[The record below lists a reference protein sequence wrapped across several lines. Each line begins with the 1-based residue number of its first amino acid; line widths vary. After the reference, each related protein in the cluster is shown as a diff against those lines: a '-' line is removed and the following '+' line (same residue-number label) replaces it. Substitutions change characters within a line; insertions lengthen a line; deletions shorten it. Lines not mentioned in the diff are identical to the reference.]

1 MEQCDAVILG
11 TAEPYETEAIARI
24 TEWFAETSREVY
36 TLGHLLPTSKNAAA
50 GEQKQSEKA
59 GEIALFIRGSNAL
72 IIDFLWFCFLA
83 DQAREGL
90 GIPRCGHG
98 KERAIRK

>member
-59 GEIALFIRGSNAL
+59 GEIAQ
-72 IIDFLWFCFLA
+72 FLDRTLET
-83 DQAREGL
+83 DGPESLLYVRH
-90 GIPRCGHG
+90 GHFHDIHQ
-98 KERAIRK
+98 RV